1 MVDKQKDFR
10 TVKVHHARAQA
21 PAVVENDNG
30 VVQVG
35 EQVLSEVR
43 VERQLVDRAGQVQP
57 QCADG
62 PLRRAVEARL
72 RGCVE

>member
-30 VVQVG
+30 VVQV
-35 EQVLSEVR
+35 QRTCARHISDRRLQ
-43 VERQLVDRAGQVQP
+43 RQEAQWGIDRTAPREG
-57 QCADG
+57 
-62 PLRRAVEARL
+62 
-72 RGCVE
+72 